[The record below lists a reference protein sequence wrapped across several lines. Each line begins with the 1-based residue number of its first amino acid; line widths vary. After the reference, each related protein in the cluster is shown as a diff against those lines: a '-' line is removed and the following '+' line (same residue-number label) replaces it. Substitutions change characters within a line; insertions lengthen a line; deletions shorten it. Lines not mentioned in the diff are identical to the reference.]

1 MSFLGPIDWIFVIV
15 YLLIIAGVSVW
26 SIRKTKNTTSDY
38 FLANRNLGWWVIGA
52 SILASNVGSEHI
64 VGLAGSAAKSG
75 TVLGHYELHS
85 YIVLIL
91 GWVFVPFYM
100 RSMVYTMPEFLE
112 RRFNPQAR
120 RLLSIIQL
128 FSYVIAKAS
137 VTIFAGALVFNQFLG
152 VDFWTG
158 AIILVVVTGV
168 YTVMGGLHAVM
179 YTEAIQAI
187 VLLLGSLVLL
197 IFGLREIGG
206 WNNLMSSVSSEHLN
220 MFRPM
225 SDPDYPWLGIL
236 IASPIVGVWYWCTDQ
251 HIVQRCLA
259 ARDERQARR
268 GTIFAA
274 YLKLLP
280 FFIFL
285 IPGLIGYVMFQQGKL
300 ELPMNANGTTDF
312 NSTFPAMVS
321 KLMPLGLRGLL
332 AGGLLA
338 ALMSS
343 LASVYNACST
353 LYTIDIYKK
362 QHPEASEKQL
372 VKVGRIATVVI
383 VILGMVWIP
392 LMGKISNGLYD
403 YLQNVQSYLAPPIAA
418 VFLFGVFFKRLNAR
432 GAYTA
437 MVAGFIVGLIKLTLQ
452 LLQNELPAG
461 SIFHQF
467 ATINFLY
474 FCIYLFLFSI
484 AIMVIVSLLTPKPEP
499 EQINGLTFATTVAAD
514 KAASRASWN
523 KWDVILSLFVVVFI
537 VGVFTY
543 FSTAGTVSAGKAT
556 PKVAGVYKSAD
567 SSQLRIKRVSGG
579 YYDVKK
585 IQDGKEIPIAVTP
598 CKDLEMISDTLR
610 CGKDLRIAVK
620 NGGKQLLWNGVVYSQ
635 E

>member
-1 MSFLGPIDWIFVIV
+1 MNFLGTTDWIFVIL
-15 YLLIIAGVSVW
+15 YLLVIAGVSIW
-26 SIRKTKNTTSDY
+26 SIRKSKETTSDY
-38 FLANRNLGWWVIGA
+38 FLANRNLGWFVIGA

-120 RLLSIIQL
+120 RLLSVIQL

-187 VLLLGSLVLL
+187 VLLAGSAVLL
-197 IFGLREIGG
+197 FFGLREVGG
-206 WNNLMSSVSSEHLN
+206 WDALMKSVPAEKLN
-220 MFRPM
+220 MFRGM
-225 SDPDYPWLGIL
+225 DDPDYPWLGIL
-236 IASPIVGVWYWCTDQ
+236 IASPIVGIWYWCTDQ

-259 ARDERQARR
+259 AKNEKEARR

-285 IPGLIGYVMFQQGKL
+285 IPGLIAYALHAQGKL
-300 ELPMNANGTTDF
+300 QLTDTNAA
-312 NSTFPAMVS
+312 FPEMV
-321 KLMPLGLRGLL
+321 KQIMPIGLRGLL

-362 QHPEASEKQL
+362 RHPEASEKKL
-372 VKVGRIATVVI
+372 VKVGRIATAVI
-383 VILGMVWIP
+383 VILGMAWIP
-392 LMGKISNGLYD
+392 MMGRISDGLYD
-403 YLQNVQSYLAPPIAA
+403 YLQSVQSYLAPPIAA
-418 VFLFGVFFKRLNAR
+418 VFIFGVFFKRLNAK
-432 GAYTA
+432 GAYAA

-452 LLQNELPAG
+452 LFQDKLPDG
-461 SIFHQF
+461 GILHQF

-484 AIMVIVSLLTPKPEP
+484 AIMVIVSLNSPKPSE
-499 EQINGLTFATTVAAD
+499 EQIRGLTFATTVAED
-514 KAASRASWN
+514 KAVSRASWN
-523 KWDVILSLFVVVFI
+523 KWDVILSLIVLAVILSVFI
-537 VGVFTY
+537 Y
-543 FSTAGTVSAGKAT
+543 FSPLG
-556 PKVAGVYKSAD
+556 
-567 SSQLRIKRVSGG
+567 
-579 YYDVKK
+579 
-585 IQDGKEIPIAVTP
+585 IA
-598 CKDLEMISDTLR
+598 K
-610 CGKDLRIAVK
+610 
-620 NGGKQLLWNGVVYSQ
+620 
-635 E
+635 

>member
-1 MSFLGPIDWIFVIV
+1 MHFLGTTDWIFVIL
-15 YLLIIAGVSVW
+15 YLLVIAGVSIW
-26 SIRKTKNTTSDY
+26 SIRKSKETASDY
-38 FLANRNLGWWVIGA
+38 FLANRNLGWFVIGA

-112 RRFNPQAR
+112 KRFNPQAR

-128 FSYVIAKAS
+128 FSYIIAKAS

-206 WNNLMSSVSSEHLN
+206 WDALMKSVPTEKLN
-220 MFRPM
+220 MFRSM
-225 SDPDYPWLGIL
+225 KDPEYPWLGIL
-236 IASPIVGVWYWCTDQ
+236 FASPIVGIWYWCTDQ

-259 ARDERQARR
+259 ARNEQQARR

-274 YLKLLP
+274 YLKLMP

-285 IPGLIGYVMFQQGKL
+285 IPGLIAYALHSQGKL
-300 ELPMNANGTTDF
+300 ELSDPNAA
-312 NSTFPAMVS
+312 FPEMV
-321 KLMPLGLRGLL
+321 KQIMPVGLRGLL

-362 QHPEASEKQL
+362 IHPEASEKKL
-372 VKVGRIATVVI
+372 VRVGRIATAII
-383 VILGMVWIP
+383 VILGMAWIP
-392 LMGKISNGLYD
+392 LMKLVSNTSLYD
-403 YLQNVQSYLAPPIAA
+403 YLQSVQSYLAPPIAA
-418 VFLFGVFFKRLNAR
+418 VFLFGVFFKRLNAA

-437 MVAGFIVGLIKLTLQ
+437 MVAGFIVGLLKLTLQ
-452 LLQNELPAG
+452 ILNNSNKLPAG
-461 SIFHQF
+461 ILVDF

-474 FCIYLFLFSI
+474 FCIYLFVFSI
-484 AIMVIVSLLTPKPEP
+484 IVMVAVSLATPKPTEDH
-499 EQINGLTFATTVAAD
+499 IKGLTFATTVAED

-523 KWDVILSLFVVVFI
+523 SKDLVLTLIVLVII
-537 VGVFTY
+537 VGIFVY
-543 FSTAGTVSAGKAT
+543 FSPLG
-556 PKVAGVYKSAD
+556 
-567 SSQLRIKRVSGG
+567 
-579 YYDVKK
+579 
-585 IQDGKEIPIAVTP
+585 IA
-598 CKDLEMISDTLR
+598 K
-610 CGKDLRIAVK
+610 
-620 NGGKQLLWNGVVYSQ
+620 
-635 E
+635 